1 MSEER
6 RRGPRWFVWL
16 LAGFVALLAVP
27 FALHAVTRVI
37 DLVSTVVVLGV
48 VGIVGWRVASRSGRR
63 AQPTPVN
70 KADEPGP
77 MNQAE
82 RKGGTKMWQSLKRW
96 WKYLAVKL
104 RVVHEERADPK
115 VQLEQAILEARAEHR
130 RLSDAAALVVA
141 QQKQAQDRLD
151 AKVAQCDKAKASAGQ
166 ALLMID
172 RETRLGNSDKVA
184 TFTTAAEG
192 LANKVLG
199 LEGELHEL
207 DDALLQST
215 RAAEQAKAAVVQNS
229 TSLQAKLDEQER
241 LLSVLDRAKMQEAMN
256 DARGQ
261 LEQVLDRDVPTFA
274 EVERK
279 IQTRHAVA
287 EAKGE
292 LTALQA
298 TSQVDPAL
306 LAIEAAERS
315 AEAQALLV
323 QMRAQLGLAAPDDGP
338 RMLER

>member
-1 MSEER
+1 
-6 RRGPRWFVWL
+6 
-16 LAGFVALLAVP
+16 
-27 FALHAVTRVI
+27 
-37 DLVSTVVVLGV
+37 
-48 VGIVGWRVASRSGRR
+48 
-63 AQPTPVN
+63 
-70 KADEPGP
+70 
-77 MNQAE
+77 
-82 RKGGTKMWQSLKRW
+82 MWQSLKRW
-96 WKYLAVKL
+96 WKYMGVKL

-151 AKVAQCDKAKASAGQ
+151 SKVEECERAKASAGQ

-172 RETRLGNSDKVA
+172 REARLGNTDKVA

-192 LANKVLG
+192 LANRVLG
-199 LEGELHEL
+199 YERELREL

-229 TSLQAKLDEQER
+229 TALQEKLDEQER
-241 LLSVLDRAKMQEAMN
+241 LLSVLDRAKMQEALN

-279 IQTRHAVA
+279 IQTRNAVA
-287 EAKGE
+287 QAKGE
-292 LTALQA
+292 LASLQA
-298 TSQVDPAL
+298 SNQVDPAVL
-306 LAIEAAERS
+306 EIEAAQQS

-323 QMRAQLGLAAPDDGP
+323 EMRSRLGLADPDGP

>member
-1 MSEER
+1 
-6 RRGPRWFVWL
+6 
-16 LAGFVALLAVP
+16 
-27 FALHAVTRVI
+27 
-37 DLVSTVVVLGV
+37 
-48 VGIVGWRVASRSGRR
+48 
-63 AQPTPVN
+63 
-70 KADEPGP
+70 
-77 MNQAE
+77 
-82 RKGGTKMWQSLKRW
+82 MWQSLKRW

-151 AKVAQCDKAKASAGQ
+151 TKVEECERAKASAGQ

-172 RETRLGNSDKVA
+172 REARLGNTDKVA

-192 LANKVLG
+192 LANRVLG
-199 LEGELHEL
+199 YEREVRDL

-215 RAAEQAKAAVVQNS
+215 RAAEQAKAAVVQNA
-229 TSLQAKLDEQER
+229 TALQQKLDEQER
-241 LLSVLDRAKMQEAMN
+241 LLSVLDRAKMQEALN

-279 IQTRHAVA
+279 IQTRNAVA
-287 EAKGE
+287 QAKGE
-292 LTALQA
+292 LASLQA
-298 TSQVDPAL
+298 SNQVDPAVL
-306 LAIEAAERS
+306 EIEAAQQS

-323 QMRAQLGLAAPDDGP
+323 EMRSRLGLADPDGP